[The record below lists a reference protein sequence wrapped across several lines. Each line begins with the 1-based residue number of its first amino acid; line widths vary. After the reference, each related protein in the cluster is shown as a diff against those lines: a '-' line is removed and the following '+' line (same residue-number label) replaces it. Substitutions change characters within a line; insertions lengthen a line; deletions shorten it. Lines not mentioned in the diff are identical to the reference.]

1 MKLLLVDESKA
12 KNYILCVVELSKD
25 RAADFRPRVNSVR
38 KKGQSAVHFV
48 SESPTR
54 KRQILQKYSELDLS
68 CVNYVVKGISE
79 TESRAMCLEALVESL
94 DSTSTY
100 EIIFDLD
107 VNHLASDKR
116 ILQNNL
122 ARRGMRNQV
131 EYRHEEPRF
140 EQLLWLPDALAWT
153 TARGGAWKS
162 QLINFNLISVRLN

>member
-12 KNYILCVVELSKD
+12 KNYILCVVELPKD
-25 RAADFRPRVNSVR
+25 KAAHFRPLVNSVR

-48 SESPTR
+48 SESPAR
-54 KRQILQKYSELDLS
+54 KRQILQKYSELDLR

-79 TESRAMCLEALVESL
+79 TDSRAMCIEALVEGL
-94 DSTSTY
+94 DVANNY

-107 VNHLASDKR
+107 VNHLAADKR
-116 ILQNNL
+116 ILQNSL
-122 ARRGMRNQV
+122 ARRGLGKLV

-153 TARGGAWKS
+153 TARGGAWKA
-162 QLINFNLISVRLN
+162 QLLKFNLITKELN